1 MRTFFFILFF
11 SIGAASL
18 GVSVLCEDLIQY
30 YQNRLSAQAAE
41 ESLEK
46 LKSLNIDYD
55 VLLKSILEEDPN
67 LVKRIA
73 PAALGNVQ
81 QDSNTVYPRATAEQ
95 LAAARRALTEPN
107 KSAGGHLSAENP
119 EPAIPKWLSRCSKP
133 AKRMAIFFSG
143 IVLILI
149 SFLCFGPAKKIN

>member
-30 YQNRLSAQAAE
+30 YQNRQLARGAE

-46 LKSLNIDYD
+46 LKSLNDDYD
-55 VLLKSILEEDPN
+55 VLLKSISEEDPN

-107 KSAGGHLSAENP
+107 KPAGESPTSENT
-119 EPAIPKWLSRCSKP
+119 EPAIPRWLSRCSKP
-133 AKRMAIFFSG
+133 VKRMAIFFSG
-143 IVLILI
+143 ITLILI
-149 SFLCFGPAKKIN
+149 SFICFGPAKKTN